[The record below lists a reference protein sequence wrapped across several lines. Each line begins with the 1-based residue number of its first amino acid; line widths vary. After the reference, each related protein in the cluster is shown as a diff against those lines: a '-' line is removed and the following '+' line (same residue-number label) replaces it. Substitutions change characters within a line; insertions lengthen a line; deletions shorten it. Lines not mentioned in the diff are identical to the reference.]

1 VALTSTV
8 KTEIEKND
16 ALQQENN
23 ELKVQMKT
31 PGARVGKAAVTVR
44 EAFIIARVAL
54 PLIERLKL
62 DSTAHKYTRPD
73 IVLRIREPDLFM
85 LVGIKEEL
93 EERIHRPVDI
103 VTYRDNMNLFLKKRI
118 DEEAVYA

>member
-1 VALTSTV
+1 MMN
-8 KTEIEKND
+8 KEKLLD
-16 ALQQENN
+16 ILRKYKN
-23 ELKVQMKT
+23 ERANYY
-31 PGARVGKAAVTVR
+31 G
-44 EAFIIARVAL
+44 IIK
-54 PLIERLKL
+54 IGIFG
-62 DSTAHKYTRPD
+62 STARGDAHEESDVD

-93 EERIHRPVDI
+93 EERLHRPVDI

>member
-1 VALTSTV
+1 MNKQDLIAILRDY
-8 KTEIEKND
+8 KN
-16 ALQQENN
+16 
-23 ELKVQMKT
+23 
-31 PGARVGKAAVTVR
+31 
-44 EAFIIARVAL
+44 
-54 PLIERLKL
+54 ERANYYGIMTIGIFG
-62 DSTAHKYTRPD
+62 STARGDAREESDVD

-93 EERIHRPVDI
+93 EERLHCPVDI

>member
-1 VALTSTV
+1 MNKEEL
-8 KTEIEKND
+8 IDILRNYKN
-16 ALQQENN
+16 
-23 ELKVQMKT
+23 
-31 PGARVGKAAVTVR
+31 
-44 EAFIIARVAL
+44 
-54 PLIERLKL
+54 ERANYYGITTIGIFG
-62 DSTAHKYTRPD
+62 STARGDAREESDVD

-93 EERIHRPVDI
+93 EERLHRPVDI

>member
-1 VALTSTV
+1 
-8 KTEIEKND
+8 
-16 ALQQENN
+16 
-23 ELKVQMKT
+23 M
-31 PGARVGKAAVTVR
+31 
-44 EAFIIARVAL
+44 
-54 PLIERLKL
+54 
-62 DSTAHKYTRPD
+62 D

-93 EERIHRPVDI
+93 EERLHRPVDI

>member
-1 VALTSTV
+1 MKKEDLLDILRNY
-8 KTEIEKND
+8 KIERANYYGI
-16 ALQQENN
+16 
-23 ELKVQMKT
+23 MT
-31 PGARVGKAAVTVR
+31 IGIFGS
-44 EAFIIARVAL
+44 IARGDAREESDV
-54 PLIERLKL
+54 
-62 DSTAHKYTRPD
+62 D

-93 EERIHRPVDI
+93 EERLHRPVDI

>member
-1 VALTSTV
+1 MNKHDL
-8 KTEIEKND
+8 
-16 ALQQENN
+16 
-23 ELKVQMKT
+23 
-31 PGARVGKAAVTVR
+31 
-44 EAFIIARVAL
+44 IAILRDYKK
-54 PLIERLKL
+54 ERANYYGIMTIGIFG
-62 DSTAHKYTRPD
+62 STARGDAREESDVD

-93 EERIHRPVDI
+93 EERLHRPVDI

>member
-1 VALTSTV
+1 MKKEEL
-8 KTEIEKND
+8 IDILRNYKN
-16 ALQQENN
+16 
-23 ELKVQMKT
+23 
-31 PGARVGKAAVTVR
+31 
-44 EAFIIARVAL
+44 
-54 PLIERLKL
+54 ERANYYGIMTIGIFS
-62 DSTAHKYTRPD
+62 STARGDAHQESDVD

-93 EERIHRPVDI
+93 EERLHRPVDI

>member
-1 VALTSTV
+1 MMN
-8 KTEIEKND
+8 KEKLLD
-16 ALQQENN
+16 ILRKYKN
-23 ELKVQMKT
+23 ERANYY
-31 PGARVGKAAVTVR
+31 G
-44 EAFIIARVAL
+44 IIT
-54 PLIERLKL
+54 IGIFG
-62 DSTAHKYTRPD
+62 STARGDAHEESDVD

-93 EERIHRPVDI
+93 EERLHRPVDI

>member
-1 VALTSTV
+1 MT
-8 KTEIEKND
+8 I
-16 ALQQENN
+16 
-23 ELKVQMKT
+23 
-31 PGARVGKAAVTVR
+31 GIFG
-44 EAFIIARVAL
+44 
-54 PLIERLKL
+54 
-62 DSTAHKYTRPD
+62 STARGDAREESDVD

-93 EERIHRPVDI
+93 EERLHRPVDI

>member
-1 VALTSTV
+1 M
-8 KTEIEKND
+8 KKEEIIDILRNYKN
-16 ALQQENN
+16 
-23 ELKVQMKT
+23 
-31 PGARVGKAAVTVR
+31 
-44 EAFIIARVAL
+44 
-54 PLIERLKL
+54 ERANYYGIMTIGIFG
-62 DSTAHKYTRPD
+62 STARGDAREESDVD

-93 EERIHRPVDI
+93 EERLHRPVDI